1 MVAPSSAP
9 STAGS
14 PPRLLSAAA
23 DLGSGAPPCDA
34 AQAPTVGT
42 VAVGVPNA
50 SGAVGWSAVAS
61 DLWELTKP
69 RIVTMILITTA
80 IAAVIGSGQT
90 IAPGK
95 LIELMLGVGLVAG
108 SAGAMNQ
115 VWERRLDARMDR
127 TRLRPLPAG
136 RLGWRSGAAFAAGLG
151 LLGAGYLWARVGP
164 LPMLLAVATW
174 LVYVPL
180 YTPLK
185 TRSQWNTTVGAI
197 SGALPML
204 IGFTGGGGSLADP
217 IGWLLVGVLV
227 AWQYPH
233 FMAIAWLVRSQYAHA
248 GFRMAT
254 TDDPSGRSAGL
265 QSVAG
270 MVALLGCL
278 IALAFLLVPGAAP
291 VAVGLAVVMVAVTY
305 PMSLAAWRFA
315 MRRDDLTARRLLKAS
330 LLQLPASLSLLI
342 FAAWYWGS

>member
-1 MVAPSSAP
+1 MVAPSSAA
-9 STAGS
+9 STTGS
-14 PPRLLSAAA
+14 PPGLLSGAAQ
-23 DLGSGAPPCDA
+23 LGAGEPSRDA
-34 AQAPTVGT
+34 AQAPIADS
-42 VAVGVPNA
+42 VAGGVPSV
-50 SGAVGWSAVAS
+50 SGAVRWSAVAG

-69 RIVTMILITTA
+69 RIVMMILITTA
-80 IAAVIGSGQT
+80 IAALIGSGQT
-90 IAPGK
+90 LAFGT
-95 LIELMLGVGLVAG
+95 LVDLLLGVGLVAG

-115 VWERRLDARMDR
+115 VWERQLDARMAR
-127 TRLRPLPAG
+127 TRLRPVPAG
-136 RLGWRSGAAFAAGLG
+136 RLGWRFGAAFSATLG
-151 LLGAGYLWARVGP
+151 LLGAGYLWTRVGP
-164 LPMLLAVATW
+164 LPMLLAVTTW
-174 LVYVPL
+174 LVYVPI

-185 TRSQWNTTVGAI
+185 TRSQWNTTVGAV

-204 IGFTGGGGSLADP
+204 IGFTGGGGSLSDP

-233 FMAIAWLVRSQYAHA
+233 FMAIAWLVRSQYADA

-270 MVALLGCL
+270 MVALTACL
-278 IALAFLLVPGAAP
+278 IALAFLLVPSATLAAF
-291 VAVGLAVVMVAVTY
+291 GLAAMMVGVTY
-305 PMSLAAWRFA
+305 PMSVAAWRFA
-315 MRRDDLTARRLLKAS
+315 MRRDDLTARRLLRSS